1 MVSDF
6 GRDEFGQYI
15 RGLNPC
21 SNGIWSLTRLSRIF
35 YWDIQVLILVLMEY
49 GLWQYRL
56 HVEGQYCRVLILV
69 LMEYGLWPVE
79 GPTASTAAFIVLILV
94 LMEYG
99 LWLMSDAKT
108 RFIDPSLNP
117 CSNGIWSLT
126 VHGGMPED
134 NRQIRLNP
142 CSNGI
147 WSLTKITPP
156 CSKLNTGLNP
166 CSNGI
171 WSLTLY
177 QISYQYWVNDVLIL
191 VLMEYGLWL
200 TYLILT

>member
-1 MVSDF
+1 MSDAKTRF
-6 GRDEFGQYI
+6 IDPS
-15 RGLNPC
+15 LNPC
-21 SNGIWSLTRLSRIF
+21 SNGIWSLTVHGGMPEDNRQIR
-35 YWDIQVLILVLMEY
+35 
-49 GLWQYRL
+49 
-56 HVEGQYCRVLILV
+56 
-69 LMEYGLWPVE
+69 
-79 GPTASTAAFIVLILV
+79 
-94 LMEYG
+94 
-99 LWLMSDAKT
+99 
-108 RFIDPSLNP
+108 LNP

-177 QISYQYWVNDVLIL
+177 QISYQY
-191 VLMEYGLWL
+191 
-200 TYLILT
+200 